1 MREIRIGDRQYRIV
15 AVERDGEWIAR
26 AEQAVT
32 GERFGIECAGKTD
45 TAAIESLV
53 RWLTWQ
59 HEHASALEALQEA
72 ERAYHRTIAGSAFA
86 SPIEGPT
93 ALSIGAL
100 ALPRL
105 ARREADDLEK
115 AVPVYGRPPDI
126 TRPRSER

>member
-1 MREIRIGDRQYRIV
+1 MREIRVGDRQYRIV

-26 AEQAVT
+26 AEQAAR

-45 TAAIESLV
+45 TAAIERLV

-93 ALSIGAL
+93 AIELQKEAFNKVE
-100 ALPRL
+100 AARERL
-105 ARREADDLEK
+105 DEIRGRKDSHEADQD
-115 AVPVYGRPPDI
+115 
-126 TRPRSER
+126 

>member
-1 MREIRIGDRQYRIV
+1 VREILVGDRQYRIV

-26 AEQAVT
+26 AEQAET

-45 TAAIESLV
+45 TAAIERLV

-86 SPIEGPT
+86 SPIEGPS
-93 ALSIGAL
+93 AIELQKEAFKKVE
-100 ALPRL
+100 AARERL
-105 ARREADDLEK
+105 DEIRARRDSHEADQD
-115 AVPVYGRPPDI
+115 
-126 TRPRSER
+126 